1 MAYNIMVKKMNNQ
14 ELLNS
19 QNYLFQFDQIL
30 NQMSSRMLNTPTSDN
45 ITINF
50 IKAMIPHHQ
59 AAIYMCQNLLRFTS
73 YPPLENIARQIIRT
87 QTKGIN
93 QMRQILNSTPNYENP
108 NIDINYYQYNFF
120 NITNSM
126 VSKMVS
132 SIRSSNINRNFV
144 SEMIPHHEGAVA
156 MCQNLLNY
164 NINPS
169 LVQVA
174 REIIEQQ
181 SVGIIKLKQI
191 QNELKNMQQ
200 LY

>member
-1 MAYNIMVKKMNNQ
+1 MNNQ

-30 NQMSSRMLNTPTSDN
+30 NQMSARMLNTSMSDN

-50 IKAMIPHHQ
+50 IEAMIPHHQ
-59 AAIYMCQNLLRFTS
+59 AAIYMCQNLLRFTN

-93 QMRQILNSTPNYENP
+93 QMRQILNSTSNYENP
-108 NIDINYYQYNFF
+108 NIDINYYQYNYF

-132 SIRSSNINRNFV
+132 SIRSNNINLDFV

-174 REIIEQQ
+174 RTIIEQQ

-200 LY
+200 P